1 MWLVDADVLASSRFA
16 ISPLIETIDV
26 LGVLATADP
35 QPWERAWLARH
46 HPAFRVRF
54 SADPFSTSLISTAL
68 AGSWMPDFIGRP
80 PRAADASFDTELS
93 RLRATPADTA
103 RADLAVA
110 IGGPL
115 PAALDIPDPA
125 GAVADLL
132 AWVWHHTLHRDWP
145 RRRRRY
151 QADIVSR
158 TAAISQRGWAAAISG
173 LSPKVRWLGDGR
185 LRINH
190 QDRPP
195 RDLRGAELIFI
206 PSSVRD
212 GRTAWDLPASYA
224 LVYPAAG
231 LLAEPGA
238 YAAPAALQRLLGP
251 TRAGILRRL
260 DQPASTTHL
269 VALTGL
275 ALGTVGTHL
284 RILLDACL
292 VERRRSGATVLYY
305 RTARRPTPRRNNA
318 LRCPT
323 AGAAKNAPH
332 PPEDGRAES
341 PR

>member
-1 MWLVDADVLASSRFA
+1 MGVWLVDADVLATSRFA

-35 QPWERAWLARH
+35 QPWERDWLARH
-46 HPAFRVRF
+46 HPAFRARVA
-54 SADPFSTSLISTAL
+54 ADPFSTSLISTAL

-80 PRAADASFDTELS
+80 PEAAEVSFDTELA
-93 RLRATPADTA
+93 RLRATPAGTA

-110 IGGPL
+110 ISGPL
-115 PAALDIPDPA
+115 PAELDIPDPA
-125 GAVADLL
+125 GAVAGLL
-132 AWVWHHTLHRDWP
+132 AWVWDHTLRREWS
-145 RRRRRY
+145 RRRRLY

-158 TAAISQRGWAAAISG
+158 TAAISQHGWAAAISG

-206 PSSVRD
+206 PSSVRH
-212 GRTAWDLPASYA
+212 GRTAWDLPARYA
-224 LVYPAAG
+224 LVYPASG
-231 LLAEPGA
+231 LLADPGA
-238 YAAPAALQRLLGP
+238 HAAPAALQRLLGP
-251 TRAGILRRL
+251 TRACLLRRL

-284 RILLDACL
+284 RILLDAHL

-305 RTARRPTPRRNNA
+305 RTPLGAQLLDETTPTSA
-318 LRCPT
+318 QQ
-323 AGAAKNAPH
+323 
-332 PPEDGRAES
+332 PERQRTCSS
-341 PR
+341 P

>member
-1 MWLVDADVLASSRFA
+1 MGVWLVDADVLASSRFA

-26 LGVLATADP
+26 LGVLATAGP

-46 HPAFRVRF
+46 HPAFAARVG
-54 SADPFSTSLISTAL
+54 ADPFSTSLVSAVVTQ
-68 AGSWMPDFIGRP
+68 SWMPDFIGRP
-80 PRAADASFDTELS
+80 PRTAEASFETELA

-103 RADLAVA
+103 RSDLAVA
-110 IGGPL
+110 VGGPL

-132 AWVWHHTLHRDWP
+132 AWVWHHTLRRDWP
-145 RRRRRY
+145 RRRRLY

-158 TAAISQRGWAAAISG
+158 TAAISQHGWAAAITG
-173 LSPKVRWLGDGR
+173 LSPKIRWLGDGR

-195 RDLRGAELIFI
+195 RDLRGAELLFI

-224 LVYPAAG
+224 LVYPASG

-251 TRAGILRRL
+251 ARADILRRL

-275 ALGTVGTHL
+275 ALGTVGAHL
-284 RILLDACL
+284 RILLDGQL

-305 RTARRPTPRRNNA
+305 RTTLGQQLLAKTTP
-318 LRCPT
+318 
-323 AGAAKNAPH
+323 
-332 PPEDGRAES
+332 S
-341 PR
+341 PANGDSGK